1 MASPKG
7 NFAANLNSYID
18 YFRKTEKGERR
29 HSKPGNENQHPH
41 HHHHHHTNERERVT
55 HHLEE
60 TGEGKHGTKHQIE
73 ELNMKMNEVMK
84 INKKLLKEFAGMI
97 QREENQAQRILM
109 LEQEFGS
116 LKKRNRRYREEL
128 KHTVHLLEK
137 ERIENQN
144 NLLALKRVLSK
155 LILKR
160 FCFLMNFFSGI
171 NMALDHRASKKQHFE
186 GTRDRERGERER
198 EKHLRFEG
206 TLKNST
212 LDMSYK
218 KKEKDERK

>member
-29 HSKPGNENQHPH
+29 HSKPGNENQHPQHPH
-41 HHHHHHTNERERVT
+41 HHHHYHTNERVT
-55 HHLEE
+55 HNFEE
-60 TGEGKHGTKHQIE
+60 GGDGKHSTKHQIE

-97 QREENQAQRILM
+97 QREEAQAQRILM
-109 LEQEFGS
+109 LEQEFGG
-116 LKKRNRRYREEL
+116 LKRKNRRYREEL

-155 LILKR
+155 
-160 FCFLMNFFSGI
+160 
-171 NMALDHRASKKQHFE
+171 
-186 GTRDRERGERER
+186 
-198 EKHLRFEG
+198 
-206 TLKNST
+206 
-212 LDMSYK
+212 
-218 KKEKDERK
+218 